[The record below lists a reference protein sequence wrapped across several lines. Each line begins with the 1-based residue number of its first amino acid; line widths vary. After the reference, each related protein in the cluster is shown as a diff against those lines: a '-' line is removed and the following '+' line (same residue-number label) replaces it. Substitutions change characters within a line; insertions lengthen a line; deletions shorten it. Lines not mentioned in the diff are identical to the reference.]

1 MRKARGEIKKVADLF
16 EKYRRTLVA
25 PERTVVIAFVE
36 VVEDLVGIAVPP
48 EVVRYSPAT
57 RTLSVNGAGP
67 LRAEIRM
74 RRDEI
79 LAHMKG
85 RLGER
90 NAPTTIL

>member
-16 EKYRRTLVA
+16 EKYRRTLIA
-25 PERTVVIAFVE
+25 PERTVITTFVE
-36 VVEDLVGIAVPP
+36 VVEDVAGITVPP
-48 EVVRYSPAT
+48 GSVTYKPST
-57 RTLSVNGAGP
+57 RTLVIKGAGP
-67 LRAEIRM
+67 LKTEIGM

-90 NAPTTIL
+90 NAPTTLL